1 MFSKA
6 ALLLWQKPIG
16 GVIVSGWTNILQGI
30 KKRHPFLRKLEVCGS
45 EHFSSPLPE
54 ALQASFDIAENLRC
68 EDQEYKHLAM
78 IFPLLLDCPEWIA
91 VGCSLAAIKQDFLPN
106 IESPFS
112 PGQKLLLDGKYVVEY
127 VKEEELYGTQFLWMK
142 MSAKSKSG
150 RKPENTIRTF
160 PISDRLRFQP
170 TDTRRPLTPIENID
184 SQPSD
189 HALDQLLDIGSFG
202 NRSIF
207 TNEVVLVS
215 RLNKVR
221 QFAEK
226 THIVNPASPEQSIS
240 LRDLFQWGSIKVE
253 GELEQWGHQQIDAE
267 PVIGV
272 APDLITL
279 REYLFNRQSSDML
292 IILDGNLPFA
302 NDLQALDE
310 ILDEGFPIFAVMENR
325 RLDDLKYLEER
336 GFKTWVWSEHD
347 LQQLE
352 FAESIDVSN
361 HQIPFRQ
368 FHRTVQNYN
377 VRQIEETICDHSGL
391 DSAAEK
397 LQTFSKQCHFD
408 DPELRIIERRF
419 YYCLLNLTRLLRP
432 FGVEDDVSRDKIL
445 KDLEQIQSD
454 VKDKAMWLGQDA
466 VDTASEFVDTIK
478 ALIENPNSISDKVTE
493 LEKVLQNKTQKNQ
506 SAIVLADAPEVPIT
520 EGYWQDIVPRR
531 KQKGIHFVTPSELE
545 FERDYDHL
553 IVCGWLGTE
562 RMRKLFDS
570 CIAPSITVFMYPFEQ
585 AWFRSVV
592 SRWRRQKEKLK
603 KAELTEHQ
611 KAKILQTQPENLSVT
626 QKYKEQKPSDAPPE
640 TGFDITDFEL
650 RVNTGRDPRPPSP
663 GETTTEARFVNFSH
677 DMYAYLRPNHKVPVV
692 TDFIA
697 GYADESAEIPFRQI
711 SQLKVGDYV
720 IFREG
725 SDSDLLRELADRGL
739 ARAGKGEHREIAGL
753 WKRALKQFVFG
764 HSDLEGA
771 LKELRDEGLRCTK
784 ATILRWLND
793 EHLIGP
799 RNEQDIEIIARVS
812 DNQEL
817 QERLDYVR
825 RAIKEVRGAHLQAAS
840 FLAQKLMAQLPSFFQ
855 QRFGEFHTIEIEDIR
870 QAFLVCVEYI
880 DEKDVEVPRT
890 EVNRLFRDEF

>member
-1 MFSKA
+1 M
-6 ALLLWQKPIG
+6 
-16 GVIVSGWTNILQGI
+16 SGWNAILQDI
-30 KKRHPFLRKLEVCGS
+30 KQRHPFLRRLEVCGS

-54 ALQASFDIAENLRC
+54 ALKASFDIAENLRC
-68 EDQEYKHLAM
+68 EDSDYKRLAM

-253 GELEQWGHQQIDAE
+253 GELEQWGHQQIDAQ

-279 REYLFNRQSSDML
+279 GEYLFNRQESDVL

-302 NDLQALDE
+302 NDLQAFDE
-310 ILDEGFPIFAVMENR
+310 ILDEGYPILALMENR
-325 RLDDLKYLEER
+325 RLDDLQHLEKRE
-336 GFKTWVWSEHD
+336 FKTWVWSEQD
-347 LQQLE
+347 LQQFEL
-352 FAESIDVSN
+352 AESIDVSN
-361 HQIPFRQ
+361 QQIPFRQ

-377 VRQIEETICDHSGL
+377 VRQIEETICERSGL
-391 DSAAEK
+391 DVAAEM
-397 LQTFSKQCHFD
+397 LQTFSNQCHS
-408 DPELRIIERRF
+408 ENLEHRSIECRF
-419 YYCLLNLTRLLRP
+419 YYCLLNLSRLLRP
-432 FGVEDDVSRDKIL
+432 FGVEDGVGRDKSL
-445 KDLEQIQSD
+445 EDLLEQIQSD
-454 VKDKAMWLGQDA
+454 IKDKAIWLEKEA
-466 VDTASEFVDTIK
+466 VDTAHEFVDKIK
-478 ALIENPNSISDKVTE
+478 TLMENSNSISDKIIE
-493 LEKVLQNKTQKNQ
+493 LEKVLQDKTRKNQ
-506 SAIVLADAPEVPIT
+506 SAIVLADASEVPIT
-520 EGYWQDIVPRR
+520 ERYWEDIVPRSKR
-531 KQKGIHFVTPSELE
+531 KGISFVTPSELD
-545 FERDYDHL
+545 FDQDYDHL
-553 IVCGWLGTE
+553 IVCGWLGAE

-570 CIAPSITVFMYPFEQ
+570 CIAPSITVLMYPFEQ
-585 AWFRSVV
+585 EWFRSAV
-592 SRWRRQKEKLK
+592 SRWRSQKEKLK
-603 KAELTEHQ
+603 KTELTQRH
-611 KAKILQTQPENLSVT
+611 KAKILQTQPENLSIT
-626 QKYKEQKPSDAPPE
+626 QKPEEEPSEPPE
-640 TGFDITDFEL
+640 TDFDIADFEL
-650 RVNTGRDPRPPSP
+650 RLHTYRRDLYARPSVS
-663 GETTTEARFVNFSH
+663 GEATTKARFVDFSH

-697 GYADESAEIPFRQI
+697 GHADESAEIPFKDV

-725 SDSDLLRELADRGL
+725 SDSDLLRDLADRGL
-739 ARAGKGEHREIAGL
+739 ARAGKGEHRKIAGL
-753 WKRALKQFVFG
+753 WKRALRQFVHG
-764 HSDLEGA
+764 HLYFEGA
-771 LKELRDEGLRCTK
+771 LKKLRDEGLRCTK
-784 ATILRWLND
+784 VTILRWLND

-799 RNEQDIEIIARVS
+799 RNEQHIEIIARVS
-812 DNQEL
+812 GNQEL

-855 QRFGEFHTIEIEDIR
+855 QRFGESHTIEIEDIG
-870 QAFLVCVEYI
+870 QAFVVGVEYI
-880 DEKDVEVPRT
+880 DEEDIKVPRT
-890 EVNRLFRDEF
+890 KVNRLFRGEF

>member
-1 MFSKA
+1 M
-6 ALLLWQKPIG
+6 
-16 GVIVSGWTNILQGI
+16 SGWNAILQDI
-30 KKRHPFLRKLEVCGS
+30 KQRHPFLRKLEVCGS

-54 ALQASFDIAENLRC
+54 ALKASFDIAENLRC
-68 EDQEYKHLAM
+68 EDSDYKRLAM

-91 VGCSLAAIKQDFLPN
+91 LGCSLAAIKQDFLPN

-150 RKPENTIRTF
+150 RKPENTRKTF

-170 TDTRRPLTPIENID
+170 TDTKKLLTPIENID

-240 LRDLFQWGSIKVE
+240 LRDLFQWGGITVE

-279 REYLFNRQSSDML
+279 REYLFNRQSSDVL
-292 IILDGNLPFA
+292 IILDGCLPFA

-310 ILDEGFPIFAVMENR
+310 ILDERFPIFAVMENR
-325 RLDDLKYLEER
+325 HLDDLKYLEER
-336 GFKTWVWSEHD
+336 GFKTWIWSEQD

-352 FAESIDVSN
+352 LAESIDVSN
-361 HQIPFRQ
+361 QQTPFRY
-368 FHRTVQNYN
+368 FHRTIQNYN
-377 VRQIEETICDHSGL
+377 ARQIEETVCERSGL
-391 DSAAEK
+391 DVAAEQ
-397 LQTFSKQCHFD
+397 LQIFSNQCHSD
-408 DPELRIIERRF
+408 NLEHRSIERRF
-419 YYCLLNLTRLLRP
+419 YHFLLNFSRLLRP
-432 FGVEDDVSRDKIL
+432 FGIEDGVVRDKGL
-445 KDLEQIQSD
+445 EDLLEQIQSD
-454 VKDKAMWLGQDA
+454 VKDKAIWLEKDA
-466 VDTASEFVDTIK
+466 VSTAHKFVDKIK
-478 ALIENPNSISDKVTE
+478 TLIENPNSISGKIIE
-493 LEKVLQNKTQKNQ
+493 LKKILQNKTQKNQ
-506 SAIVLADAPEVPIT
+506 SAIVLADASEVPIT
-520 EGYWQDIVPRR
+520 ERYWQDIVPKR
-531 KQKGIHFVTPSELE
+531 KQKGIHFVTPPDLD
-545 FERDYDHL
+545 FEQDYDHL
-553 IVCGWLGTE
+553 IVCGWLGAE

-570 CIAPSITVFMYPFEQ
+570 CIAPSITVLMYPFEQ
-585 AWFRSVV
+585 EWFRSAVN
-592 SRWRRQKEKLK
+592 RWRSQKEKLK
-603 KAELTEHQ
+603 KAQLTQRQ
-611 KAKILQTQPENLSVT
+611 KAKILQTQPENLSIT
-626 QKYKEQKPSDAPPE
+626 QKPKESPPPVVSPE
-640 TGFDITDFEL
+640 TDFDIADFEL
-650 RVNTGRDPRPPSP
+650 RLHTYRRDLYVRPSIS
-663 GETTTEARFVNFSH
+663 GETTTKARFVDFSH
-677 DMYAYLRPNHKVPVV
+677 DMYAYLHTNHKVPVV

-697 GYADESAEIPFRQI
+697 GHADESAEIPFRDVP
-711 SQLKVGDYV
+711 QLKVGDYV

-725 SDSDLLRELADRGL
+725 SDSDLLRDLADRGL
-739 ARAGKGEHREIAGL
+739 ARAGKGEHRKIAGL
-753 WKRALKQFVFG
+753 WKRALRQFVFG
-764 HSDLEGA
+764 HSTFEGA
-771 LKELRDEGLRCTK
+771 LKELRDEGLKPTEI
-784 ATILRWLND
+784 TIRSWLND
-793 EHLIGP
+793 EHRIGP

-812 DNQEL
+812 GNQEL

-855 QRFGEFHTIEIEDIR
+855 QRFGESHTIEIEDIG
-870 QAFLVCVEYI
+870 QAFVVCVEYI

-890 EVNRLFRDEF
+890 EVNHLFMDEL